1 MIVAGI
7 ERQAK
12 DSPLLL
18 SEMGAASTVR
28 VRLHIRVV
36 RPKQKRK
43 FSLKNRWKDAIVFG
57 LPQPLPCSKQLRK
70 AS

>member
-1 MIVAGI
+1 MIAAGI

-18 SEMGAASTVR
+18 SEMGAASMHR
-28 VRLHIRVV
+28 PSIRVV

-43 FSLKNRWKDAIVFG
+43 FSLKNRWKDSIVFG

-70 AS
+70 TS

>member
-1 MIVAGI
+1 MIAAGI
-7 ERQAK
+7 ERRAK

-18 SEMGAASTVR
+18 SEMGAASTVAR
-28 VRLHIRVV
+28 PSIRVV

-43 FSLKNRWKDAIVFG
+43 FSLKNRWKDSIVFG

-70 AS
+70 TS